1 MSEVLDVEIRERLAR
16 LEGLLQGESRHLAT
30 KADVQS
36 VKVDVEAIRSE
47 LRALRWLLG
56 IGLTAGVAGVNLLIR
71 FLWP

>member
-1 MSEVLDVEIRERLAR
+1 MSEVLAVEIRERLAR

-47 LRALRWLLG
+47 LRWLLG

>member
-1 MSEVLDVEIRERLAR
+1 MEIRERLAR

-47 LRALRWLLG
+47 LRWLLG
-56 IGLTAGVAGVNLLIR
+56 IGLTAGVNLLIR